1 MIALVIVNR
10 GECCGLHDIGVE
22 PAVEMIHLV
31 LQNPRIPA
39 GRFDR
44 PWLSAFVEACH
55 SNGARPRY
63 HCHQSRDAETAL
75 IEGNIRRCKQIY
87 LWIDD
92 CVEGDGHSLPFTQLF
107 GGEAFLVFGLIFN
120 HRDLKRFSNLRRG
133 QAHSWSIPHGVSHVP
148 DQVLDV
154 FAADFVRGQGTR
166 SLAQNRIA
174 NFANLENH
182 RYEPSPR

>member
-1 MIALVIVNR
+1 VIALMIVNR
-10 GECCGLHDIGVE
+10 RECFGLHDIGVE
-22 PAVEMIHLV
+22 PAVEMIQLV

-39 GRFDR
+39 GRFDHPR
-44 PWLSAFVEACH
+44 LSAFVEACH

-92 CVEGDGHSLPFTQLF
+92 CVEGDWHSLPFAQLF

-148 DQVLDV
+148 NQILDL
-154 FAADFVRGQGTR
+154 FAADFVRGYGTR
-166 SLAQNRIA
+166 NLAQNRIA
-174 NFANLENH
+174 NFANLKNH

>member
-10 GECCGLHDIGVE
+10 GEGFGLHDIGIE

-39 GRFDR
+39 SRFDH

-75 IEGNIRRCKQIY
+75 IEGNIRRCEQIY
-87 LWIDD
+87 MRIDNY
-92 CVEGDGHSLPFTQLF
+92 VEVDGYSLALAQLS
-107 GGEAFLVFGLIFN
+107 GGKGFLILGLIFN
-120 HRDLKRFSNLRRG
+120 H
-133 QAHSWSIPHGVSHVP
+133 
-148 DQVLDV
+148 
-154 FAADFVRGQGTR
+154 
-166 SLAQNRIA
+166 
-174 NFANLENH
+174 
-182 RYEPSPR
+182 